1 MSTEEA
7 PRVNPELVIT
17 TRGVIFLLSGFSIF
31 GFGLIFDQIV
41 LILPSALVITFFAYS
56 LISLIRFANTSFWF
70 DISVASTT
78 IRAKNFLVFRASVFS
93 DSDMPIRGVLS
104 VDVSDGLFPLLPAK
118 SFVKVSLEKEG
129 SLSAMYL
136 SPFRGKEYIESVSFH
151 FGGLFGFFFARVRS
165 ELEIPIYVMP
175 EPQRI
180 SLPWTVKQRIL
191 DDLIAEISIPIRGR
205 GTDFLSLK
213 DFEFGDEIR
222 HIHWRASAK
231 HQKLISKEFEEPK
244 QLRFLIIVDASSS
257 MAGPKLEFALSA
269 AVELASALRRSTHSF
284 SVLIHSDKT
293 LRLLSPGHSIQ
304 ALHRLELEL
313 YDVQPDGEYFN
324 FEELRNYIS
333 TRRLEDSV
341 VILISDLELDP
352 AEVKTGLTLLM
363 PIVNHLFYLP
373 LFTPGFGTLAYTKV
387 REKTQY
393 RKEET
398 NYRRTIIEPLLYLK
412 YNKRAADYESAT
424 ARIKGGMHVIMSY
437 ETNILLE
444 LHTLLRK
451 TGRSTRTRATSRMRS
466 ASGSFSQV
474 SNDNAARLLTSKSTF
489 PSSRIPSN
497 ENKKMRQPQEAWRYE
512 GGMKK

>member
-1 MSTEEA
+1 M
-7 PRVNPELVIT
+7 V
-17 TRGVIFLLSGFSIF
+17 
-31 GFGLIFDQIV
+31 
-41 LILPSALVITFFAYS
+41 
-56 LISLIRFANTSFWF
+56 
-70 DISVASTT
+70 
-78 IRAKNFLVFRASVFS
+78 RAKSFLVFRASVFS
-93 DSDMPIRGVLS
+93 DSPRSASGVLL
-104 VDVSDGLFPLLPAK
+104 VNVSDGLFPVISAE
-118 SFVKVSLEKEG
+118 SFVRIDPGGEG

-136 SPFRGKEYIESVSFH
+136 PPFRGKEHIESVSFH
-151 FGGLFGFFFARVRS
+151 FGGLFGFFFMRAKQK
-165 ELEIPIYVMP
+165 LDIPVYVMP

-191 DDLIAEISIPIRGR
+191 DDLIAEISIPVRGK

-244 QLRFLIIVDASSS
+244 QLRFLIVIDASSP

-284 SVLIHSDKT
+284 SVLIHSDHSIK
-293 LRLLSPGHSIQ
+293 LLTPGHSIQ

-313 YDVQPDGEYFN
+313 YDIQSTGEYFDYQ
-324 FEELRNYIS
+324 ELRNFIS

-341 VILISDLELDP
+341 VILISDLEL
-352 AEVKTGLTLLM
+352 EHTYVKEGLALLM
-363 PIVNHLFYLP
+363 SVVNHLFFLP

-393 RKEET
+393 RKEEI
-398 NYRRTIIEPLLYLK
+398 NYRRTVIEPLLFLK
-412 YNKRAADYESAT
+412 YNKRVMEYEKAT
-424 ARIKGGMHVIMSY
+424 AHIRGGMHVIMGY

-451 TGRSTRTRATSRMRS
+451 IGRSARTRATSRFRS
-466 ASGSFSQV
+466 AGTVASAFSSEKANESMFGSTSVLFSGMGL
-474 SNDNAARLLTSKSTF
+474 NDTKLGIRDQ
-489 PSSRIPSN
+489 PSSDEFPD
-497 ENKKMRQPQEAWRYE
+497 YT
-512 GGMKK
+512 GGAEK